1 MIEGITRLLMVR
13 EAVASYNIEH
23 PNKPMTVE
31 EYLFRECI
39 AKDKAARKKARKK
52 R

>member
-1 MIEGITRLLMVR
+1 MMEGITRLLMVR

-23 PNKPMTVE
+23 PNTPMTVE
-31 EYLFRECI
+31 EYFLRECI
-39 AKDKAARKKARKK
+39 AADKAARKRAKK